1 MILKFFKTLLNRQQ
15 DLHEQEESPSHPAVT
30 LVRHRYEFYR
40 DQSRL
45 LLRVV
50 FVESIVLASVLG
62 LVMILL
68 LRPVSERFF
77 ATTPDGK
84 LISLSP
90 LDEPNLETS
99 AVLSWAN
106 RAVME
111 TFTFGF
117 HDRRLRHQAIR
128 SYFTA
133 EGWESFQKAL
143 EEARVIEMIEK
154 QHLVVS
160 AVPESAPVVIE
171 EGISGG
177 RYYWIVQV
185 PMVVTY
191 QGATKTSST
200 PLTIKVRVERTSV
213 LSESQGLG
221 ITQWVAAQGI

>member
-1 MILKFFKTLLNRQQ
+1 MMIKFIKTLFSRQQ
-15 DLHEQEESPSHPAVT
+15 DLPEQGESSALPAVT
-30 LVRHRYEFYR
+30 LVSHRYEFYR
-40 DQSRL
+40 DQYCL
-45 LLRVV
+45 LLRIV
-50 FVESIVLASVLG
+50 FVESFILASVLG

-128 SYFTA
+128 KYFTA

-143 EEARVIEMIEK
+143 EEARVIEMVEK

-160 AVPESAPVVIE
+160 AIPESTPVIVE
-171 EGISGG
+171 EGLFAG

-200 PLTIKVRVERTSV
+200 PLTLKVRVERTSV
-213 LSESQGLG
+213 LNEGEGLG
-221 ITQWVAAQGI
+221 ITQWVASQGI